1 MSGAGRERLIAVR
14 RLTEARDRIA
24 AVAALHF
31 AKFDARKRPHNVLC
45 KEPTPNISAD
55 DSRGL

>member
-1 MSGAGRERLIAVR
+1 MNWIARVYSWLYSR
-14 RLTEARDRIA
+14 FA